1 MRIMP
6 MGVSV
11 AAVVGVLVGAGFEQS
26 PEAAD
31 RRGSLLCCSLL
42 DLMLFCESHPL
53 CPVFMSY

>member
-1 MRIMP
+1 

-31 RRGSLLCCSLL
+31 RRGSLMCCSLL

-53 CPVFMSY
+53 CPVFMTY